1 MRRNKSP
8 KTLNNQYFNLNQG
21 FGLVDAI
28 VSITLL
34 TGVITYGVYFSSVR
48 LNTAFRSNLT
58 TSINKEIERDIERL
72 KSDFWG
78 LYFDEDEC
86 SGGYCYSEDK
96 DKPIPCS
103 DFGPQILSLE
113 SWNIEDKSIDR
124 EIQSWKPG
132 AQNSKVFS
140 GEPVTITRE
149 LTMKFPLDNE
159 LLNKTIASISYI
171 VKWSDNNIH
180 WLSFLLS
187 PEAHS
192 WCENEM

>member
-1 MRRNKSP
+1 MIRNKSP
-8 KTLNNQYFNLNQG
+8 KTLINQYFNLNQG

-86 SGGYCYSEDK
+86 
-96 DKPIPCS
+96 
-103 DFGPQILSLE
+103 
-113 SWNIEDKSIDR
+113 
-124 EIQSWKPG
+124 
-132 AQNSKVFS
+132 
-140 GEPVTITRE
+140 
-149 LTMKFPLDNE
+149 
-159 LLNKTIASISYI
+159 
-171 VKWSDNNIH
+171 
-180 WLSFLLS
+180 
-187 PEAHS
+187 
-192 WCENEM
+192 